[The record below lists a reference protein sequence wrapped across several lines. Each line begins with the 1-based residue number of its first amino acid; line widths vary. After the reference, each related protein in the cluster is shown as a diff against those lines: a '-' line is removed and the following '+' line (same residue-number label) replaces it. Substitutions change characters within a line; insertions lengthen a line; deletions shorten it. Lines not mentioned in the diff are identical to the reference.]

1 MSREVG
7 FWAAPAACYPLL
19 MSDPDQ
25 SFDEYS
31 PAETACRRD
40 AAIRRA
46 LTTPPRPQQ
55 AEPRP
60 QTSKGKA
67 QRQRRALEKKEI
79 RYE

>member
-1 MSREVG
+1 MSK
-7 FWAAPAACYPLL
+7 P
-19 MSDPDQ
+19 SDE
-25 SFDEYS
+25 FS
-31 PAETACRRD
+31 PEEITRRRD

-67 QRQRRALEKKEI
+67 QRQRRSLEKERPLAHKS
-79 RYE
+79 